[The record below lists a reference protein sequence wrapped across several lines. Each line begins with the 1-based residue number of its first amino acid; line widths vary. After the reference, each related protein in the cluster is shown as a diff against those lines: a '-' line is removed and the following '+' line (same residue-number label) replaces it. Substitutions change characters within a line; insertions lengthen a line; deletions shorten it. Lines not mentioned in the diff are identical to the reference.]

1 MHIEAA
7 SRQGQT
13 VYTTVIINNP
23 QEPAR
28 PFRTPIIIEVLA
40 DTKLPVAGASIEGD
54 LLLTWFSAAS
64 AADQTAYMTDP
75 VVVTPPVPNP
85 GPPTKA
91 SKLGIKRA
99 LDQIG
104 LWATAKA
111 AIAADPNI
119 QEDWDL
125 AVEISRNDP
134 LTRAIVD
141 ALGLTEEQVNQII
154 LTANALTAS

>member
-23 QEPAR
+23 QTPSL
-28 PFRTPIIIEVLA
+28 PFRTPIIIQVPA

-54 LLLTWFSAAS
+54 LLLAWFNAAS
-64 AADQTAYMTDP
+64 AADQAAYLTDT
-75 VVVTPPVPNP
+75 VVVAPPATQP

-104 LWATAKA
+104 LWATAKS
-111 AIAADPNI
+111 AIAADPAV

-125 AVEISRNDP
+125 AVEISRYDP
-134 LTRAIVD
+134 LTQSIVA
-141 ALGLTEEQVNQII
+141 ALGLTSEQVDDII
-154 LTANALTAS
+154 ARANALV